1 MILTDGEKE
10 ITKKMR
16 TINNDKGS
24 FATKGNTNG
33 TYDYMQRNV
42 SDVSKARFSQ
52 KPYYMTAGNQ
62 VKNRRNKVC

>member
-1 MILTDGEKE
+1 
-10 ITKKMR
+10 MR